1 MLTTLPFSVG
11 RLTRAQLIFNKHV
24 VNWLEKSL
32 SKTFE
37 IMISRCTELSFYLQ
51 RMSSFFINGA
61 YFSFIDEAM
70 TFVQMK
76 TSYMKLIYV
85 QPSSKSMI
93 LPFRDDLSDNI
104 GHTVWCK
111 TLRLCFVLYRRSKKF
126 WIEMCRNLTTL
137 FSLYINR
144 SGILSFFFLQ
154 CLPLHILRLY
164 IVWRT
169 CNSEFM

>member
-1 MLTTLPFSVG
+1 MY
-11 RLTRAQLIFNKHV
+11 RAIILFAKDV
-24 VNWLEKSL
+24 V
-32 SKTFE
+32 
-37 IMISRCTELSFYLQ
+37 
-51 RMSSFFINGA
+51 FFINGA

-70 TFVQMK
+70 TLVQMK
-76 TSYMKLIYV
+76 TSSMKLIYV

-93 LPFRDDLSDNI
+93 LPSRDDLSDNI

-144 SGILSFFFLQ
+144 FGILSFFFLQ

-169 CNSEFM
+169 CNSEFMWESWGLFIYFTFKGACSCSTDVNTIFFAQ